1 MLKPLG
7 FFRDGQGNKSMGR
20 LVFFLA
26 ALLGIAISV
35 GGVIVVFLAILK
47 TGTGMTEG
55 LGLTVAGAGL
65 MAGSEH
71 FKNKGRKLENGG

>member
-1 MLKPLG
+1 MIG

-26 ALLGIAISV
+26 ALLGIVIAV
-35 GGVIVVFLAILK
+35 GGVVVVFFAILK

-55 LGLTVAGAGL
+55 LGLAVAGAGL

-71 FKNKGRKLENGG
+71 FKNTGKKIENGG

>member
-1 MLKPLG
+1 MSG

-26 ALLGIAISV
+26 ALLGMAVAV

-55 LGLTVAGAGL
+55 LGLAVAGAGL

-71 FKNKGRKLENGG
+71 FKNKGKKLENGG